1 MEYLL
6 KRNVFIRYEKELV
19 GDNVFIFSGDTN
31 EMYQSNKEVYDVL
44 ELIKR
49 GIPMEEMVDEL
60 SYTYLESSPS
70 EISYELDQILNSL
83 VELKVIEIV

>member
-1 MEYLL
+1 ML

-44 ELIKR
+44 EFIKR

>member
-1 MEYLL
+1 VEYLL